1 MAISKIKSNSLQ
13 DDIQMQG
20 QTVKLP
26 VGEQVD
32 RPVGDPTTYLK
43 GQYRFNNTSK
53 KVELHDGSKWDLVPT
68 QSLTVALGI
77 ALGG

>member
-13 DDIQMQG
+13 DDIQLQG

-26 VGEQVD
+26 VGEQVN

-43 GQYRFNNTSK
+43 GQYRSNNTSK
-53 KVELHDGSKWDLVPT
+53 KV
-68 QSLTVALGI
+68 
-77 ALGG
+77 

>member
-13 DDIQMQG
+13 DDIQLQG

-26 VGEQVD
+26 VGAQAS
-32 RPVGDPTTYLK
+32 RPTGTDEYLT
-43 GQYRFNNTSK
+43 GQTRFNDTAK
-53 KVELHDGSKWDLVPT
+53 KTELHNGRNWDVINT
-68 QSLTVALGI
+68 QATSIALGI

>member
-13 DDIQMQG
+13 NDIILQG
-20 QTVKLP
+20 ETVKLP
-26 VGEQVD
+26 VGEQAN
-32 RPVGDPTTYLK
+32 RPVGDPATYLK

-68 QSLTVALGI
+68 QSLTVALSV
-77 ALGG
+77 ALG